1 MILHFNVLNNFL
13 TQVKFTNDDHSEDSI
28 FTEYENF
35 LKALL
40 HNNISYLLELV
51 NKTNPDIFQ
60 QLVKD
65 VVAVEA
71 NNLCKL
77 DH

>member
-60 QLVKD
+60 QFVKD

>member
-28 FTEYENF
+28 STEYENF
-35 LKALL
+35 LKPLL

-60 QLVKD
+60 QFVKD

>member
-13 TQVKFTNDDHSEDSI
+13 TQVKFANDDHSEDSI

-60 QLVKD
+60 QFVKD